1 MAPAARTKRPAA
13 ARASSRSAVSA
24 PPRDPRPWW
33 GDGDAP
39 HVRWPGVTIELAV
52 RWVPHGTLRCE
63 SRQDGPLVNVPT
75 VDPSSGRTVMVQE
88 PSVREVWLAD
98 AREVPAWERAE
109 GGRWES
115 VDGRFYFD
123 MGAADAACEFFPDLL
138 RHHIGEFAGRPFEL
152 MEYQRKLLTR
162 PLFGWKR
169 VSDDLRRFRKI
180 FGFLPKGAGKSPWA
194 AGTGVYLARCD
205 GEMAAEVYALANDR
219 NQARTVHT
227 NAKYMVEDAPLL
239 SDGCEILKDSIY
251 WTATRSAY
259 MVLSSD
265 ASSAHGKRPHGLIFD
280 ELHVLSG
287 DRDRELFEALKK
299 SLIKRRQPVLLMIS
313 HSGTDDEGLCVAPDT
328 KLLTADLRWVRAGD
342 VSPGD
347 VLAGFDEHRAFT
359 KANQKGVGHRKWR
372 TSTILQK
379 TTAVLPSYELR
390 LSDGTTVVCS
400 ADHMWLVQTAGRRV
414 EWRKTKDLTPTDS
427 FSKVLQPW
435 ETDKTWGAGYL
446 AGVLDSEGHLSATDR
461 AHLLCGFTQCENE
474 LSDLG
479 RTLLADRGLKF
490 GIYETTHADPSRR
503 STRRVFQTMVTR
515 KRDVL
520 RLLGSVRP
528 PRLLRRFA
536 EIGWEH
542 LRFKSYERPVLVS
555 KQFVGDREVVGL
567 KTTTRTYVAEG
578 LASHNCHEEYE
589 YAKGVLSGSIPDE
602 THLPVIFEIKP
613 GEDWTDPA
621 VHARVNPGY
630 GITVK
635 ADAVET
641 ECLEA
646 QTDPRKQNDY
656 KRYHCNAWVNQ
667 ATAWIPVEWWDACN
681 APLPS
686 DAELQQYPCATGTDM
701 AQKIDLAAHVIAFKL
716 PLEEDEAATA
726 VEIVAGEP
734 GETDAKGDAPKR
746 NISLDYRVVLVPAF
760 FLPEDTLHE
769 RVHQDRVPYDL
780 WAQQEPPLLT
790 PIEGAILGSDA
801 IVRHIVGD
809 DGKSGNLKRFPR
821 LKQAQHAYDPAFA
834 TDVALALRDGSGL
847 TVVEV
852 LQNYKHLSEACQV
865 FEALVKAK
873 RIVHGGHKL
882 LRWNLE
888 NVAVKRDDAG
898 RIRPVKPKRQTKRID
913 GVVAAIMAISR
924 LMLLP
929 PARRKPRGKAR
940 IWTPN
945 GFVPA
950 AGSQTEARV

>member
-1 MAPAARTKRPAA
+1 MAPAAKTKRTGTTA
-13 ARASSRSAVSA
+13 A
-24 PPRDPRPWW
+24 PPAPHPWW

-39 HVRWPGVTIELAV
+39 HVRWPGVTIEIPV
-52 RWVPHGTLRCE
+52 RWVLHGTLRHE
-63 SRQDGPLVNVPT
+63 LRQDGPLVDVPAI
-75 VDPSSGRTVMVQE
+75 DARSGRTVTTQQ
-88 PSVREVWLAD
+88 PSTREVWLAG
-98 AREVPAWERAE
+98 AREVHGWERAQ
-109 GGRWES
+109 GGRWETT
-115 VDGRFYFD
+115 DGRFYFD
-123 MGAADAACEFFPDLL
+123 TAAADAACEFFPDLL

-169 VSDDLRRFRKI
+169 VSDDLRRFRTV

-205 GEMAAEVYALANDR
+205 GEMAAEVYAIANDR

-280 ELHVLSG
+280 ELHGFSG

-313 HSGTDDEGLCVAPDT
+313 HSGTDDEGLC
-328 KLLTADLRWVRAGD
+328 
-342 VSPGD
+342 
-347 VLAGFDEHRAFT
+347 
-359 KANQKGVGHRKWR
+359 
-372 TSTILQK
+372 
-379 TTAVLPSYELR
+379 
-390 LSDGTTVVCS
+390 
-400 ADHMWLVQTAGRRV
+400 
-414 EWRKTKDLTPTDS
+414 
-427 FSKVLQPW
+427 
-435 ETDKTWGAGYL
+435 
-446 AGVLDSEGHLSATDR
+446 
-461 AHLLCGFTQCENE
+461 
-474 LSDLG
+474 
-479 RTLLADRGLKF
+479 
-490 GIYETTHADPSRR
+490 
-503 STRRVFQTMVTR
+503 
-515 KRDVL
+515 
-520 RLLGSVRP
+520 
-528 PRLLRRFA
+528 
-536 EIGWEH
+536 
-542 LRFKSYERPVLVS
+542 
-555 KQFVGDREVVGL
+555 
-567 KTTTRTYVAEG
+567 
-578 LASHNCHEEYE
+578 HEEYD
-589 YAKGVLSGSIPDE
+589 YAKGVLSGSIPDD
-602 THLPVIFEIKP
+602 THLPVVFEIKP
-613 GEDWTDPA
+613 GEDWTDPV

-646 QTDPRKQNDY
+646 QSDPRKQNDY

-667 ATAWIPVEWWDACN
+667 ATAWIPVEWWDAC
-681 APLPS
+681 AGAIPS

-701 AQKIDLAAHVIAFKL
+701 AQKIDLASHVIAFKL
-716 PLEEDEAATA
+716 PLEEDEVSTVVELVDAAA
-726 VEIVAGEP
+726 A
-734 GETDAKGDAPKR
+734 ETDGTAETSKR
-746 NISLDYRVVLVPAF
+746 SVSLDYRVVLIPAF
-760 FLPEDTLHE
+760 FLPEDTMRE
-769 RVHQDRVPYDL
+769 RVQQDRVPYDL
-780 WAQQEPPLLT
+780 WAREDLNGQPLLY
-790 PIEGAILGSDA
+790 PVEGAIIGSDA
-801 IVRHIVGD
+801 IVRHVVGA
-809 DGKSGNLKRFPR
+809 DGKGGNLKRFPR

-873 RIVHGGHKL
+873 RVLHGGHKL

-898 RIRPVKPKRQTKRID
+898 RIRPVKPKRATKRID
-913 GVVAAIMAISR
+913 GVVASIMAISR

-929 PARRKPRGKAR
+929 PARRAPRRKAR
-940 IWTPN
+940 IWTPS
-945 GFVPA
+945 GFVSA
-950 AGSQTEARV
+950 AGSAPEARV